1 MSYVTD
7 EQLNTWLDSWA
18 RWVNAGSCIAN
29 LDYKPQSIDQTF
41 IQSNQSNST
50 HIRSYE
56 IEESI
61 DSAVGRLAIDKRLAA
76 DVGRFEYGAIH
87 ASFNPNYDRVPT
99 IEVKADRLTIYLI
112 KKGILSPDKR
122 INEASYKRQLGIFR
136 DWMAASMGM
145 RMSIMAA

>member
-41 IQSNQSNST
+41 IQSNQSNAT
-50 HIRSYE
+50 YIKSYE

-76 DVGRFEYGAIH
+76 DVGRFEYGAIY
-87 ASFNPNYDRVPT
+87 ASYNPNYDRPPT
-99 IEVKADRLTIYLI
+99 IEIKAARLTAYLL
-112 KKGILSPDKR
+112 KKGVLSPGKQ
-122 INEASYKRQLGIFR
+122 INSASYKRQLGIFR
-136 DWMAASMGM
+136 DWMTASMSM
-145 RMSIMAA
+145 RMSMVA

>member
-7 EQLNTWLDSWA
+7 EQLNNWLDSWA
-18 RWVNAGSCIAN
+18 RWVNAGSCIADLN
-29 LDYKPQSIDQTF
+29 YKPQSIDQTF

-50 HIRSYE
+50 HIQNYE

-76 DVGRFEYGAIH
+76 DVGRFEYGALH
-87 ASFNPNYDRVPT
+87 ASYNPSYDQSPT
-99 IEVKADRLTIYLI
+99 IKIKAERLTAYLI
-112 KKGILSPDKR
+112 QKGLLSSDKR
-122 INEASYKRQLGIFR
+122 INEASYHRQLGIFR
-136 DWMAASMGM
+136 DWMTASMSM